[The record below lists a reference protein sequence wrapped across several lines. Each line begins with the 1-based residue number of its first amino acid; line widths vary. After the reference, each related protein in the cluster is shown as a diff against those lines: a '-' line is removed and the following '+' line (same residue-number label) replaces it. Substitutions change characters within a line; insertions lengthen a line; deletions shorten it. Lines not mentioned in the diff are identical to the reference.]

1 MAKPAVTA
9 PPRAGSL
16 VVLLR
21 SCENT
26 VRQRLQPLLDEAGLS
41 HEHWR
46 VIAILH
52 EQPGIGMS
60 AIARGAVLPSAS
72 ATRHVDKLVERG
84 LVVRRVDA
92 TDKRRV
98 VTALSPRGQKVAER
112 LLAEEHAVEEALTAG
127 LGADRFKTLT
137 RDLSILPHVL
147 D

>member
-1 MAKPAVTA
+1 MAKPAMTA
-9 PPRAGSL
+9 PPGSGSL

-21 SCENT
+21 YCENK

-46 VIAILH
+46 IIALLH

-92 TDKRRV
+92 DDKRRV
-98 VTALSPRGQKVAER
+98 VTALSPRGQKIAER
-112 LLAEEHAVEEALTAG
+112 LLEEEHAVEEALTAR
-127 LGADRFKTLT
+127 LGAQRFQTLT
-137 RDLSILPHVL
+137 RDLSFLPHFL

>member
-1 MAKPAVTA
+1 MAEPAVTA
-9 PPRAGSL
+9 PAQAGSL

-21 SCENT
+21 YCESK

-46 VIAILH
+46 ILALLH
-52 EQPGIGMS
+52 DQPGIGMS

-84 LVVRRVDA
+84 MVVRRVDA

-98 VTALSPRGQKVAER
+98 VTALSPRGRKIAER
-112 LLAEEHAVEEALTAG
+112 LLAEERAVEEALAAG
-127 LGADRFKTLT
+127 LGEQRFKTLAH
-137 RDLSILPHVL
+137 DLSMLPHVL
-147 D
+147 E

>member
-9 PPRAGSL
+9 PPHPGSL

-21 SCENT
+21 CCEDK

-46 VIAILH
+46 IIALLH

-84 LVVRRVDA
+84 MVVRRVDA
-92 TDKRRV
+92 SDKRRV
-98 VTALSPRGQKVAER
+98 VTALSPRGQKVAAR
-112 LLAEEHAVEEALTAG
+112 ILAEERAVEEALASG
-127 LGADRFKTLT
+127 LGAARFKTLT
-137 RDLSILPHVL
+137 RDLSLLPHVL